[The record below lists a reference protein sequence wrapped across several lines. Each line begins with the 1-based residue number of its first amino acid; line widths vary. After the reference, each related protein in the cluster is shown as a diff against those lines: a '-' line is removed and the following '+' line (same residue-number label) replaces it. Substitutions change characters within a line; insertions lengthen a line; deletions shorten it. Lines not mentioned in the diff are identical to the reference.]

1 MTKFMK
7 LEANDPSTFF
17 CVGGEGGE
25 GALLLSFVDALS
37 INVDED
43 SDADQTENQIG
54 SAITDEGH
62 GHAFIREN
70 RGSDADIDH
79 RLDADEEGDPDAENQ
94 SKSVACFECN
104 VRAR

>member
-17 CVGGEGGE
+17 CVSGEGGE
-25 GALLLSFVDALS
+25 GAFLLSFVDALF

-54 SAITDEGH
+54 SAVADEGH
-62 GHAFIREN
+62 GHAFVGKHC
-70 RGSDADIDH
+70 GSDADIDH
-79 RLDADEEGDPDAENQ
+79 RLEADEEGDPDAEEE
-94 SKSVACFECN
+94 SKSVACFDGN
-104 VRAR
+104 IRAR